1 MLNDDEQYYMECE
14 FTGYYCRDSTPI
26 EYETEAHS
34 DDADYKAMVAEM
46 IEAGLDPENDDHW
59 ELMDNEYDYPGLD
72 DQHDY

>member
-1 MLNDDEQYYMECE
+1 MLNDDEQFYMERE
-14 FTGYYCRDSTPI
+14 FTGYDWRDSAPV
-26 EYETEAHS
+26 EYITESQS